1 MNFRI
6 GFGSD
11 IHKFVSGTRK
21 LILGG
26 VEIPYHKGL
35 IGNSD
40 ADVLLHA
47 ICDAILGAL
56 SEGDI
61 GAHFPPDEPKYA
73 DISSLVLLSEVA
85 RIADSKKY
93 RVVNIDSMIICER
106 PKILPFVSKMV
117 ENISNV
123 LKIPSQQ
130 ISIKCTTS
138 EGLGFAGRGEG
149 VLANAVAL
157 LVAE

>member
-11 IHKFVSGTRK
+11 IHRLVSGTRK

-61 GAHFPPDEPKYA
+61 GKHFPPDDARYA
-73 DISSLVLLSEVA
+73 DISSLVILSEVA
-85 RIADSKKY
+85 RIAESKKY
-93 RVVNIDSMIICER
+93 RVMNIDSMIVCEK
-106 PKILPFVSKMV
+106 PKLSPFIPKMV
-117 ENISNV
+117 ENICNV
-123 LKIPSQQ
+123 LKTKPEQ
-130 ISIKCTTS
+130 ISIKSTTS
-138 EGLGFAGRGEG
+138 EGLGFTGRGEG
-149 VLANAVAL
+149 ILANAVAL
-157 LVAE
+157 LVSE